1 MNSTFG
7 LKNMP
12 DLDLRTTLLKDKL
25 ALLSAV
31 GSIASIFGLGI
42 VLVDK
47 AVSATSLDPQSAAWR
62 FIFFFI
68 ALFSGAGSSLI
79 YISLGESRN
88 QEARLQPPSE
98 STCRNFSLCP
108 WTLIDGGLYRWH
120 FRCTVLETLAQGCC
134 ALIQDA

>member
-1 MNSTFG
+1 
-7 LKNMP
+7 MP

-68 ALFSGAGSSLI
+68 ALFSAAGSALFTYLWMNAAIKKPDYNPHQRVLAATFRSA
-79 YISLGESRN
+79 LGLLLMGICIDGIFSALYWKPWLRGV
-88 QEARLQPPSE
+88 ARL
-98 STCRNFSLCP
+98 
-108 WTLIDGGLYRWH
+108 
-120 FRCTVLETLAQGCC
+120 FRMLKNY
-134 ALIQDA
+134 